1 MTTLIEQD
9 LGEFNKFV
17 QSYPNAGDN
26 LSLEDYI
33 CLWRAAS
40 ERDETI
46 AAIREGL
53 DDLEAGRTRPADA
66 VLDDLR
72 QRLTL
77 EST

>member
-1 MTTLIEQD
+1 MTALIEQD
-9 LGEFNKFV
+9 LDEFNKFV
-17 QSYPNAGDN
+17 QAHPNAEDN

-53 DDLEAGRTRPADA
+53 DDLEAGRVRPADA
-66 VLDDLR
+66 VMADLR
-72 QRLTL
+72 QRLV
-77 EST
+77 

>member
-33 CLWRAAS
+33 YLWRAAS
-40 ERDETI
+40 ERAT
-46 AAIREGL
+46 
-53 DDLEAGRTRPADA
+53 
-66 VLDDLR
+66 
-72 QRLTL
+72 
-77 EST
+77 